1 MLAVAKAVWRRV
13 NFSHA
18 FRDCR
23 NGFVHD
29 DIFGWFDD
37 FELGDAPIFL
47 DSNFDESRDFV
58 AGRNAGG
65 RLNPSAVK
73 AIMKH
78 MAIPAEL
85 RCAAST
91 AGHGGLET
99 AAPCLSAFLIFL

>member
-1 MLAVAKAVWRRV
+1 MIAGGEAGWRPV
-13 NFSHA
+13 NFAYSLSNRRYRLIDH
-18 FRDCR
+18 
-23 NGFVHD
+23 
-29 DIFGWFDD
+29 DIFRRLDD

-58 AGRNAGG
+58 ARRYAGG

-99 AAPCLSAFLIFL
+99 AAPCL